1 MKDRSSYKPSNPGL
15 SKDARWLLAQ
25 RLVAN
30 KNFAKSPFLTNFLL
44 YVCDRELSGR
54 ADEITEYQIGIQ
66 AFGRPVDYN
75 PGVDNV
81 VRNYARVLRKR
92 LDQYFETDGK
102 NEPIRISIP
111 VGRYV
116 PIFHESA
123 QAAGDGMPVQP
134 PQAPR
139 EEVEIKKQVQE
150 KAGNPSMPE
159 RRGSHRLLLGVVFA
173 LVGAVLVIGFLGI
186 HFFKRRPAT
195 LSHQLWTQLFRKDRQ
210 TLVVPADSGLGILEN
225 LTRRP
230 VRLSEYVTGSYL
242 SHEDAMDHVDANNL
256 NDLRNQRYTSV
267 ADLNIA
273 LSLSHVP
280 ELVQELFAIRYARDL
295 RMDDLKQSN
304 VILLGSVHT
313 NPWVELFEKKLN
325 FALQYSSEVD
335 DSIVVNRRPGTGESA
350 VYQNGH
356 AEDPQRTYAIVAFV
370 PSLDGKGHAL
380 LLEGLNMAGT
390 QAASD
395 FFLSEKAMEPI
406 LQKARGSDGSIRPF
420 EILLETSSIG
430 ANAPESRVI
439 AERYADGIY

>member
-1 MKDRSSYKPSNPGL
+1 M
-15 SKDARWLLAQ
+15 
-25 RLVAN
+25 
-30 KNFAKSPFLTNFLL
+30 
-44 YVCDRELSGR
+44 
-54 ADEITEYQIGIQ
+54 
-66 AFGRPVDYN
+66 
-75 PGVDNV
+75 
-81 VRNYARVLRKR
+81 
-92 LDQYFETDGK
+92 
-102 NEPIRISIP
+102 
-111 VGRYV
+111 
-116 PIFHESA
+116 
-123 QAAGDGMPVQP
+123 
-134 PQAPR
+134 
-139 EEVEIKKQVQE
+139 
-150 KAGNPSMPE
+150 
-159 RRGSHRLLLGVVFA
+159 
-173 LVGAVLVIGFLGI
+173 
-186 HFFKRRPAT
+186 
-195 LSHQLWTQLFRKDRQ
+195 
-210 TLVVPADSGLGILEN
+210 
-225 LTRRP
+225 
-230 VRLSEYVTGSYL
+230 
-242 SHEDAMDHVDANNL
+242 

-395 FFLSEKAMEPI
+395 FFLSEKAMDPI
-406 LQKARGSDGSIRPF
+406 LQKARGVDGSIRPF

>member
-1 MKDRSSYKPSNPGL
+1 
-15 SKDARWLLAQ
+15 
-25 RLVAN
+25 VAN
-30 KNFAKSPFLTNFLL
+30 KSFAKSPFLTSFLL

-54 ADEITEYQIGIQ
+54 AEEITEYQIGIQ

-102 NEPIRISIP
+102 EEPIRISIP

-123 QAAGDGMPVQP
+123 PSSEDGTSGQL
-134 PQAPR
+134 PQASG
-139 EEVEIKKQVQE
+139 EDVEIEKQALENARDTAQPVGQVPQRFLQ
-150 KAGNPSMPE
+150 G
-159 RRGSHRLLLGVVFA
+159 GLLVSVCVVLIIIGILGV
-173 LVGAVLVIGFLGI
+173 
-186 HFFKRRPAT
+186 RRPAT
-195 LSHQLWTQLFRKDRQ
+195 ISHQLLAQLFRRDRE

-230 VRLSEYVTGSYL
+230 VRLSEYVTGAYL
-242 SHEDAMDHVDANNL
+242 SSADSIEGVDAKNL
-256 NDLRNQRYTSV
+256 NDLRNQRYTSM

-273 LSLSHVP
+273 LSLSHLP
-280 ELVQELFAIRYARDL
+280 ERVQELNTIRYARDL
-295 RMDDLKQSN
+295 TMDDLKQSN

-325 FALQYSSEVD
+325 FALQYTLEVD
-335 DSIVVNRRPGTGESA
+335 DSIVVNRHPTAGESPF
-350 VYQNGH
+350 YKNGQ
-356 AEDPQRTYAIVAFV
+356 AEDSQRTYAIVAFV
-370 PSLDGKGHAL
+370 PSLDGKGNAL

-390 QAASD
+390 QASCD
-395 FFLSEKAMEPI
+395 FFLSEKTMEPI
-406 LQKARGSDGSIRPF
+406 LQKAQGTDGTIRPF